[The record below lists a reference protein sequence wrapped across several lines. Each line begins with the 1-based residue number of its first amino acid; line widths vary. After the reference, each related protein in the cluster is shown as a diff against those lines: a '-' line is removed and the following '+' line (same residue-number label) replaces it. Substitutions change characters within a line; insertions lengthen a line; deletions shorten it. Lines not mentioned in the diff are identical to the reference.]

1 VKKGR
6 HRRYEEA
13 RALKRGPDLDIES
26 ILDDLSSDGP
36 ARPSGDPDDF
46 DVLEADGPR
55 SSSGSGGDDLDDW
68 DDTDDPDDTDDTLVT
83 DETGGGGPAGD
94 PGGDEDD

>member
-1 VKKGR
+1 MPGTVESVERSVKKGR

-36 ARPSGDPDDF
+36 ARSSGDPDDF
-46 DVLEADGPR
+46 DVLEADDRGADP
-55 SSSGSGGDDLDDW
+55 GADLDEDH
-68 DDTDDPDDTDDTLVT
+68 DDDDRPSGAV
-83 DETGGGGPAGD
+83 EEP
-94 PGGDEDD
+94 EDD